1 MLVAESGAV
10 VATAA
15 AAATLLRFR
24 RPCDQEA
31 QRDVG
36 RAKSAGGVPHQH
48 APRERVRAGAKR
60 TAREGGESREDA
72 HRDGDAGGAS
82 LIHVAVLSAT
92 GARPVAGL
100 VRRRRVGC
108 DVPTARYSYSSLWS
122 TITRTNEHYGHGG
135 LP

>member
-15 AAATLLRFR
+15 TAATLLRFR

-48 APRERVRAGAKR
+48 ASRERVRAGAKR

-92 GARPVAGL
+92 GARPVLL
-100 VRRRRVGC
+100 VWFAAFASGAMCRRLVIPTRVLQE
-108 DVPTARYSYSSLWS
+108 Y
-122 TITRTNEHYGHGG
+122 
-135 LP
+135 